1 MSYQPVAQS
10 DVIFAYVGSAWWIF
24 ALAAVIAYFCGCF
37 NGAVIVSK
45 YILRDDVRNHGS
57 GNAGLT
63 NFHRTFGGALTAV
76 VILCDVLKAVV
87 AVWIGSVLSSAMLG
101 AGTAILAKYW
111 AALFCLL
118 GHMFPCMFGF
128 KGGKG
133 VASTLAVMLM
143 TFPIPACI
151 CYVVAIALI
160 AATRYVSL
168 GSITLA
174 ALFAAI
180 VLATPWGRWLV
191 IVWVIAISGLLIW
204 RHHANIGRLLR
215 GEENKLGSKKK

>member
-1 MSYQPVAQS
+1 MNYIPYIA
-10 DVIFAYVGSAWWIF
+10 I
-24 ALAAVIAYFCGCF
+24 AVIAYLLGSISFGMIVAKLKGGPNLREVGSKNTGATNVLRVMGVKTGLIVFVLDILKALIACIIGRVWMDL
-37 NGAVIVSK
+37 NGAMV
-45 YILRDDVRNHGS
+45 
-57 GNAGLT
+57 AGL
-63 NFHRTFGGALTAV
+63 AV
-76 VILCDVLKAVV
+76 VI
-87 AVWIGSVLSSAMLG
+87 
-101 AGTAILAKYW
+101 
-111 AALFCLL
+111 
-118 GHMFPCMFGF
+118 GHNWPCFFQF

-174 ALFAAI
+174 ALFAAMVI
-180 VLATPWGRWLV
+180 ATNWGSWLV

-204 RHHANIGRLLR
+204 RHHANIGRLLK
-215 GEENKLGSKKK
+215 GTENKLGSKKK

>member
-1 MSYQPVAQS
+1 MLNY
-10 DVIFAYVGSAWWIF
+10 VII
-24 ALAAVIAYFCGCF
+24 AVIAYLLGSISFGMIVAKMKGGPNLREVGSKNTGATNVLRVMGVKTGLIVFVLDILKALIACIIGRVWMGL
-37 NGAVIVSK
+37 NGAMI
-45 YILRDDVRNHGS
+45 
-57 GNAGLT
+57 AGL
-63 NFHRTFGGALTAV
+63 AV
-76 VILCDVLKAVV
+76 VI
-87 AVWIGSVLSSAMLG
+87 
-101 AGTAILAKYW
+101 
-111 AALFCLL
+111 
-118 GHMFPCMFGF
+118 GHNWPCFFQF

-174 ALFAAI
+174 ALFAVMVI
-180 VLATPWGRWLV
+180 ATNWANWLV

-204 RHHANIGRLLR
+204 RHHANISRLLK
-215 GEENKLGSKKK
+215 GTENKLGSKKK